1 MNDTENPLQPKEIL
15 RYPLD
20 LQRDANNG
28 IVKITIKERRDAQ
41 VMKHIFLPMPTGF
54 NISDGASFTNF
65 EKSTMSMGADVI
77 KRGMAGFASGGVEGG
92 LDAMGLSSRGAS
104 GSDLTGSASAF
115 AADSA
120 ALGLLY
126 FGGMPIGGMVAQEA
140 AFAAGAAIDKGA
152 RSRFQDN
159 PIREYSLTIQMS
171 PKSQKEN
178 KEIDKIIK
186 MLRGYTYANRGT
198 NTFALDYPP
207 EMLVEFYHGPADGD
221 GTLNKFMPV
230 LMPSYLKTVSTTYNP
245 NTFGLHHDGGM
256 EQYDLALSFGEIKRL
271 TRDELE
277 TLEGNQLEQERH
289 EELYKE
295 QQDIAAAVRK
305 AETEGKDLVI
315 GED

>member
-1 MNDTENPLQPKEIL
+1 MSDTEKSLQPDEIL

-20 LQRDANNG
+20 LQKDANNG
-28 IVKITIKERRDAQ
+28 IVKITVKERRNKQ
-41 VMKHIFLPMPTGF
+41 SMKHIFLPMPTGF

-65 EKSTMSMGADVI
+65 ERGDMAMGMEVLG
-77 KRGMAGFASGGVEGG
+77 RGVKGFLDGGVDGFRESLNLNARGATDVAGG
-92 LDAMGLSSRGAS
+92 ASAFSADAAAMGL
-104 GSDLTGSASAF
+104 LTYGGLPGG
-115 AADSA
+115 
-120 ALGLLY
+120 LGT
-126 FGGMPIGGMVAQEA
+126 GAQEA

-152 RSRFQDN
+152 RSRFQDK
-159 PIREYSLTIQMS
+159 PIREYNLTIQMS
-171 PKSQKEN
+171 PRNQKEN

-230 LMPSYLKTVSTTYNP
+230 LLPSYLKTVSTTYNP

-277 TLEGNQLEQERH
+277 TLEGNKLEQDRH
-289 EELYKE
+289 QELYFE
-295 QQDIAAAVRK
+295 AQLAAEAANRALAAAN
-305 AETEGKDLVI
+305 TEG
-315 GED
+315 ED